1 MRPISGRRTLRFSL
15 TSSIPNALLS
25 LQREAD
31 AVRVQAADTGIG
43 IEAGHLPKRFRRLD
57 RTDKA
62 RSRDTGGAG
71 LGVAIAKSFT
81 EAHGGKIQ
89 VLSAPDVGITF
100 AMLFPAAVE

>member
-43 IEAGHLPKRFRRLD
+43 IEAGHLPKLFRRFY
-57 RTDKA
+57 RTGQP
-62 RSRDTGGAG
+62 RTRETGGAG
-71 LGVAIAKSFT
+71 PGLAIAKSFT
-81 EAHGGKIQ
+81 QAHGGKIH
-89 VLSAPDVGITF
+89 VHSAPDVATTF
-100 AMLFPAAVE
+100 TPLFPAVAE